1 MSNFASHAEISPKIY
16 PEREEPHLSKVEQLT
31 AAVGGY
37 LAARVPPKWQRFNWI
52 VKAAEGH
59 GPQVAQWNDKQIR
72 DASRKLGQ
80 DLRHSGFQR
89 DTVAQTFALIREV
102 AARTVGL
109 RPLDV
114 QLIGGAAM
122 LKGMVAEMETGEG
135 KTLTATLPA
144 GTLALAGVAVHIITV
159 NDYLAGR
166 DAAWM
171 APIYEALGL
180 TVGTIV
186 HGMDPGARQAAY
198 RCHVTYCTN
207 KELAFDYLRDR
218 IVLWDRPSALRMQV
232 ERLFVVGTQD
242 FPEVAEDA
250 AFAVGT
256 LDRLGE
262 VVPADDE
269 VLARRHDRTTRGLSL
284 IHISE
289 PTRQYCQSRIA
300 SSA

>member
-1 MSNFASHAEISPKIY
+1 MSSFASHAEISPKIY
-16 PEREEPHLSKVEQLT
+16 PEREEPHLSKVDQLT
-31 AAVGGY
+31 AALGGY
-37 LAARVPPKWQRFNWI
+37 LAARQPPKWKRFKWI

-59 GPQVAQWNDKQIR
+59 GPQVTQWTDQQIR
-72 DASRKLGQ
+72 DASRDLGH
-80 DLRHSGFQR
+80 DLRRSGFQR

-102 AARTVGL
+102 AERTVGM
-109 RPLDV
+109 RHLDV

-198 RCHVTYCTN
+198 RCDVTYCTN

-232 ERLFVVGTQD
+232 ERSVRPSIPHQSTA
-242 FPEVAEDA
+242 VARPAVRHRRRGRQRADRRSAHA
-250 AFAVGT
+250 ADHF
-256 LDRLGE
+256 
-262 VVPADDE
+262 
-269 VLARRHDRTTRGLSL
+269 RGSG
-284 IHISE
+284 
-289 PTRQYCQSRIA
+289 
-300 SSA
+300 